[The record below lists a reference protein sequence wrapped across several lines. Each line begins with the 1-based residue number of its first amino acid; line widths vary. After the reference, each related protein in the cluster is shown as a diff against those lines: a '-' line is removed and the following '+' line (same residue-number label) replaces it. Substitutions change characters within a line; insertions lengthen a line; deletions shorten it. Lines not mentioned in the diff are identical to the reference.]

1 MVDEAKTLGDNPS
14 YEALY
19 MFRKMVRDQ
28 GSDCLKYVHEADR
41 VHVSADY
48 RRDVVQP
55 VQLHHPVRRRGKGGV
70 AGRRERAV
78 ERAQTHVEIDQATQ
92 NVQEALE
99 DDQATS
105 NYNIGSISG
114 GCTHEFTQA
123 SNMTYQLSETDIMPY
138 VTPQTLQISSHP
150 SLSSLENVIGNFE
163 NVPNFNSSPVP
174 LIIETPDA
182 TNRLEDPNHDVDDND
197 PKDASEGGD
206 TTIQNSEPSRRE
218 KRKIKLKPCGT
229 GTLTS
234 DIFYLVL
241 LSFRIIEHLY
251 FLYRR
256 SLCYP
261 TCPKTES
268 QE

>member
-1 MVDEAKTLGDNPS
+1 M
-14 YEALY
+14 
-19 MFRKMVRDQ
+19 
-28 GSDCLKYVHEADR
+28 
-41 VHVSADY
+41 
-48 RRDVVQP
+48 
-55 VQLHHPVRRRGKGGV
+55 
-70 AGRRERAV
+70 
-78 ERAQTHVEIDQATQ
+78 
-92 NVQEALE
+92 
-99 DDQATS
+99 
-105 NYNIGSISG
+105 
-114 GCTHEFTQA
+114 
-123 SNMTYQLSETDIMPY
+123 
-138 VTPQTLQISSHP
+138 
-150 SLSSLENVIGNFE
+150 
-163 NVPNFNSSPVP
+163 P
-174 LIIETPDA
+174 LIIETSDA
-182 TNRLEDPNHDVDDND
+182 TNSLEDSNHDVDDND
-197 PKDASEGGD
+197 SKDASEGRD